1 MTVDEGVSTKDPTST
16 QPREPRRTSRRTF
29 LVAGSAALAA
39 TGVAVV
45 SSGGFGQWWTSE
57 EEEPPEKPPAPA
69 PPRPGSWDHVLA
81 QADATAGLRLLGSPW
96 LEWFGGDPTAWSGMY
111 ISWLLRDADVP
122 RTADVAELYAAL
134 ERSGAVGDAPRP
146 GALIFYTRGR
156 VPPHHVGLVTTVT
169 RGVPQTVEGDHPV
182 NLPHAE
188 RFVRRFARP
197 WDDLI
202 SYAYPAYR

>member
-1 MTVDEGVSTKDPTST
+1 MTVDEGVSTKEPTSA
-16 QPREPRRTSRRTF
+16 QQREPRRTSRRTF

-45 SSGGFGQWWTSE
+45 GSGGLGQWWTSE
-57 EEEPPEKPPAPA
+57 EEPPEEPQAPVPPQ
-69 PPRPGSWDHVLA
+69 PGSRDHVLA

-96 LEWFGGDPTAWSGMY
+96 LDWFGGDPTAWSGMY
-111 ISWLLRDADVP
+111 LSWLLRDADVP

-134 ERSGAVGDAPRP
+134 EQAGALRDAPRP
-146 GALIFYTRGR
+146 GALIFYRRGP

-182 NLPHAE
+182 NLPYAE

-197 WDDLI
+197 WDDDLI

>member
-1 MTVDEGVSTKDPTST
+1 MTVDEGVSAKDPTS
-16 QPREPRRTSRRTF
+16 PRHREPRRTSRRTF

-39 TGVAVV
+39 GGVAVF
-45 SSGGFGQWWTSE
+45 SSGGLGQWWE
-57 EEEPPEKPPAPA
+57 PEEEPPA
-69 PPRPGSWDHVLA
+69 PPRPRPGSRDHVLA
-81 QADATAGLRLLGSPW
+81 EAGGTAGLRLLGSPW
-96 LEWFGGDPTAWSGMY
+96 LDWFGGDPTAWSGMY

-122 RTADVAELYAAL
+122 RTADVAKLYAAL
-134 ERSGAVGDAPRP
+134 EQAGAVGDAPRP